1 MRCAASPVMSRPS
14 SCTRPAVGGI
24 NPLMVLNSVV
34 LPAPLGP
41 IRPTI
46 SPAATVTLTSVSAA
60 RPPNRWLI
68 PMPASTG
75 PPRLAWPGPVG
86 IVAFPGARPVFP
98 GVIPSRR
105 LQADPEN
112 REETA
117 MTAIT
122 QSVDFDRRGR
132 VAVLTVNNPPVNA
145 LSQHVRQGLRDG
157 VKQAIADAAVGAI
170 VIVCGGRT
178 FIAGADITEFGKPP
192 QAPGLHEVLD
202 LIESRPKPGGS
213 AIHGTTLGGGLEVT
227 LACHYRVGVKDARFG
242 LPEVKRGILPGAGG
256 TQRLPRVVGVEK
268 GLQMM
273 VSGDPIRADEAL
285 KSSLIDEIVEGDLT
299 AAGVAF
305 AEKMLNEKRPLRKI
319 RDLDDKL
326 AAVRGKPEVFAHF
339 RKSVARQTR
348 GFKAPENIVKAVE
361 VAVALPFDQ
370 GIKRERELFQ
380 ELITSP
386 ESKAQRYFFFAEREA
401 AKIPDVPSDTPA
413 KDVKKAAVIGAGTMG
428 GGIAMNFA
436 NAGIPVTVVEMNQE
450 NLDRGLGI
458 VRKNYEA
465 TASRGRLTMADV
477 EKRMGLIHGTTDW
490 NAVRDADM
498 IVEAVFEEM
507 PIKKE
512 VFAKL
517 DGLAKPDA
525 VLATNTSTL
534 DVDEI
539 ASATKR
545 PESVIGTHFF
555 SPANVMRLLENV
567 RGKKSSKTT
576 IATAMTI
583 GRRIAKVPVLVGVC
597 YGFVG
602 NRMLHQRGQQAE
614 KLILE
619 GALPHQVDGVLT
631 DFGFPMGPFAMGD
644 LAGLDVGWRI
654 RKGRG
659 VKSPV
664 ADRICEL
671 GRFGQKTGSGYFKY
685 EKGDRTPIPDAE
697 VEKIIVDVS
706 TQMGITRRAISDQ
719 EILQRLLYPMVNEG
733 AKILDEKIAIRASDI
748 DVIWVYGYGW
758 PVYRGGP
765 MFWADS
771 VGLRVLRDRLLEFK
785 HQSGDAFWT
794 PAPLLDRL
802 ATEAK
807 GFTA

>member
-1 MRCAASPVMSRPS
+1 
-14 SCTRPAVGGI
+14 
-24 NPLMVLNSVV
+24 
-34 LPAPLGP
+34 
-41 IRPTI
+41 
-46 SPAATVTLTSVSAA
+46 
-60 RPPNRWLI
+60 
-68 PMPASTG
+68 
-75 PPRLAWPGPVG
+75 
-86 IVAFPGARPVFP
+86 
-98 GVIPSRR
+98 
-105 LQADPEN
+105 
-112 REETA
+112 
-117 MTAIT
+117 MTAISK
-122 QSVDFDRRGR
+122 SVDLDRRGS

-157 VKQAIADAAVGAI
+157 VGQAVADPAVAAI
-170 VIVCGGRT
+170 VIACAGRT

-192 QAPGLHEVLD
+192 QAPSLHEVLD
-202 LIESRPKPGGS
+202 LIESSPKPVI
-213 AIHGTTLGGGLEVT
+213 AAVHGTALGGGLEVT

-242 LPEVKRGILPGAGG
+242 LPEVKLGLLPGAGG

-268 GLQMM
+268 ALGMM
-273 VSGDPIRADEAL
+273 TSGDPIRADEAL
-285 KSSLIDEIVEGDLT
+285 THGLIDEIVEGGGGQAPALQ
-299 AAGVAF
+299 GVVAF
-305 AEKMLNEKRPLRKI
+305 AEKVVSDKRPLRKI
-319 RDLDDKL
+319 RDLDDKV
-326 AAVRGKPEVFAHF
+326 AAVRGKPEVFANF
-339 RKSVARQTR
+339 RKSIARQTR
-348 GFKAPENIVKAVE
+348 GFRAPENIVKAVE
-361 VAVALPFDQ
+361 AAVSLPFAE
-370 GIKRERELFQ
+370 GIRRERELFA
-380 ELITSP
+380 ELINSP

-401 AKIPDVPSDTPA
+401 AKIPDVPADTPT
-413 KDVKKAAVIGAGTMG
+413 KDIRKAAVIGAGTMG

-436 NAGIPVTVVEMNQE
+436 NAGIPVTVVEVAQE
-450 NLDRGLGI
+450 ALDRGLGI

-465 TASRGRLTMADV
+465 TASRGRLTAADV
-477 EKRMGLIHGTTDW
+477 EKRMGLITGSTDF
-490 NAVRDADM
+490 NAVKDAD
-498 IVEAVFEEM
+498 IVIEAVFEEM

-517 DGLAKPDA
+517 DGIAKPDA

-567 RGKKSSKTT
+567 RGAKSSKTT
-576 IATAMTI
+576 VATAMAV
-583 GRRIAKVPVLVGVC
+583 GRRIGKVPVLVGVC

-602 NRMLHQRGQQAE
+602 NRMLHQRGLQAE

-619 GALPHQVDGVLT
+619 GALPHQVDRVLT

-644 LAGLDVGWRI
+644 MAGLDVGWRI

-671 GRFGQKTGSGYFKY
+671 GRFGQKTGAGYYRY
-685 EKGDRTPIPDAE
+685 EKGDRTPIPDLD
-697 VEKIIVDVS
+697 VEKIIVDVATS
-706 TQMGITRRAISDQ
+706 MGMTRRPISDE

-733 AKILDEKIAIRASDI
+733 AKILEEKIAIRASDI

-771 VGLRVLRDRLLEFK
+771 IGLRALRDRMLEFK
-785 HQSGDAFWT
+785 KASGDAFWT

-802 ATEAK
+802 ANEGK
-807 GFTA
+807 GFVNP

>member
-1 MRCAASPVMSRPS
+1 
-14 SCTRPAVGGI
+14 
-24 NPLMVLNSVV
+24 
-34 LPAPLGP
+34 
-41 IRPTI
+41 
-46 SPAATVTLTSVSAA
+46 
-60 RPPNRWLI
+60 
-68 PMPASTG
+68 
-75 PPRLAWPGPVG
+75 
-86 IVAFPGARPVFP
+86 
-98 GVIPSRR
+98 
-105 LQADPEN
+105 
-112 REETA
+112 

-122 QSVDFDRRGR
+122 KSVDLDRRGR

-157 VKQAIADAAVGAI
+157 VQQAIADSAVGAL
-170 VIVCGGRT
+170 VITCAGRT

-192 QAPGLHEVLD
+192 AAPGLHEVLD
-202 LIESRPKPGGS
+202 LIEGSPKPVV
-213 AIHGTTLGGGLEVT
+213 AAVHGTALGGGLEVT

-242 LPEVKRGILPGAGG
+242 LPEVKLGILPGAGG

-268 GLQMM
+268 GLAMM

-285 KSSLIDEIVEGDLT
+285 KSGLIDEIVEGDLT

-305 AEKMLNEKRPLRKI
+305 AEKVLNEKRPLKKI

-326 AAVRGKPEVFAHF
+326 AAVRGKPEVFANF

-348 GFKAPENIVKAVE
+348 GFKAPENIIKAVE
-361 VAVALPFDQ
+361 AAVSLPFDQ
-370 GIKRERELFQ
+370 GIKRERELFA
-380 ELITSP
+380 ELLSSP

-465 TASRGRLTMADV
+465 TASRGRLTTADV
-477 EKRMGLIHGTTDW
+477 EKRMGLITGTTDW

-498 IVEAVFEEM
+498 IIEAVFEEM

-545 PESVIGTHFF
+545 PASVIGTHFF

-567 RGKKSSKTT
+567 RGKQSSKTT

-597 YGFVG
+597 HGFVG
-602 NRMLHQRGQQAE
+602 NRMLHQRGEQAA

-619 GALPHQVDGVLT
+619 GALPHTVDKVLT

-644 LAGLDVGWRI
+644 MAGLDVGWRI
-654 RKGRG
+654 RKGLG

-685 EKGDRTPIPDAE
+685 EKGDRTPIPDPD
-697 VEKIIVDVS
+697 VEKIIVDVA
-706 TQMGITRRAISDQ
+706 TEQGITRRHITDE

-733 AKILDEKIAIRASDI
+733 AKILEEKIAIRASDI

-765 MFWADS
+765 MFWADQL
-771 VGLRVLRDRLLEFK
+771 GLRKVRDAMLAFQK
-785 HQSGDAFWT
+785 SSGDAFWA
-794 PAPLLDRL
+794 PAPLLSRL
-802 ATEAK
+802 ADEGK
-807 GFTA
+807 GFTGQ

>member
-1 MRCAASPVMSRPS
+1 
-14 SCTRPAVGGI
+14 
-24 NPLMVLNSVV
+24 
-34 LPAPLGP
+34 
-41 IRPTI
+41 
-46 SPAATVTLTSVSAA
+46 
-60 RPPNRWLI
+60 
-68 PMPASTG
+68 
-75 PPRLAWPGPVG
+75 
-86 IVAFPGARPVFP
+86 
-98 GVIPSRR
+98 
-105 LQADPEN
+105 
-112 REETA
+112 

-122 QSVDFDRRGR
+122 RSVDLDRRGR

-145 LSQHVRQGLRDG
+145 LSQHVREGLYEG
-157 VKQAIADAAVGAI
+157 VKQAIADPAVSAI
-170 VIVCGGRT
+170 VIACAGRT

-192 QAPGLHEVLD
+192 AAPGLHAVLD
-202 LIESRPKPGGS
+202 LIEASSRPVV
-213 AIHGTTLGGGLEVT
+213 AAVHGTALGGGLEVT

-242 LPEVKRGILPGAGG
+242 LPEVKLGLLPGAGG

-268 GLQMM
+268 GLSMM

-285 KSSLIDEIVEGDLT
+285 AAGLIDEIVEGDLT

-305 AEKMLNEKRPLRKI
+305 AEKVLNEQRPLKKI

-326 AAVRGKPEVFAHF
+326 AAVRGKPEVFANF

-348 GFKAPENIVKAVE
+348 GFRAPENIIKAVE
-361 VAVALPFDQ
+361 AAVSLPFAE
-370 GIKRERELFQ
+370 GLTRERELFA
-380 ELITSP
+380 ELMASP
-386 ESKAQRYFFFAEREA
+386 ESRAQRYFFFAEREA
-401 AKIPDVPSDTPA
+401 AKIPDVPADTPA
-413 KDVKKAAVIGAGTMG
+413 KDVRKAAVIGAGTMG

-465 TASRGRLTMADV
+465 TASRGRLTPADV
-477 EKRMGLIHGTTDW
+477 EKRMGLIQGTTDW

-498 IVEAVFEEM
+498 IIEAVFEEM

-512 VFAKL
+512 VFARL

-539 ASATKR
+539 ASATRR

-567 RGKKSSKTT
+567 RGRKSSKTT
-576 IATAMTI
+576 IATAMAI

-619 GALPHQVDGVLT
+619 GALPHQVDKVLT

-659 VKSPV
+659 TKSPV

-671 GRFGQKTGSGYFKY
+671 GRFGQKTGSGYFRY
-685 EKGDRTPIPDAE
+685 DKGDRTPIPDPD
-697 VEKIIVDVS
+697 VEKIIVDVA
-706 TQMGITRRAISDQ
+706 TEQGITRRHITDE

-765 MFWADS
+765 MFWADQI
-771 VGLRVLRDRLLEFK
+771 GLRALRDTMVNFQK
-785 HQSGDAFWT
+785 ASGDAFWT
-794 PAPLLDRL
+794 PAPLLNRL
-802 ATEAK
+802 ADDGK
-807 GFTA
+807 GFTGQ

>member
-1 MRCAASPVMSRPS
+1 
-14 SCTRPAVGGI
+14 
-24 NPLMVLNSVV
+24 
-34 LPAPLGP
+34 
-41 IRPTI
+41 
-46 SPAATVTLTSVSAA
+46 
-60 RPPNRWLI
+60 
-68 PMPASTG
+68 
-75 PPRLAWPGPVG
+75 
-86 IVAFPGARPVFP
+86 
-98 GVIPSRR
+98 
-105 LQADPEN
+105 
-112 REETA
+112 
-117 MTAIT
+117 MTALT
-122 QSVDFDRRGR
+122 RSVDLDRRGR

-157 VKQAIADAAVGAI
+157 VQQAVADAAVGAI
-170 VIVCGGRT
+170 VIVCAGRT

-192 QAPGLHEVLD
+192 AAPGLHEVLD
-202 LIESRPKPGGS
+202 LIENSPKPVV
-213 AIHGTTLGGGLEVT
+213 AAVHGTALGGGLEVT
-227 LACHYRVGVKDARFG
+227 LACHYRIGVKDARFG
-242 LPEVKRGILPGAGG
+242 LPEVKLGLLPGAGG

-268 GLQMM
+268 GLSMM

-285 KSSLIDEIVEGDLT
+285 KTGLIDEIAEGDLT

-305 AEKMLNEKRPLRKI
+305 AEKVLNERRPLKKI

-326 AAVRGKPEVFAHF
+326 AAVRGKPEVFVNF

-348 GFKAPENIVKAVE
+348 GFRAPENIIKAVE
-361 VAVALPFDQ
+361 AAVGLPFAE
-370 GIKRERELFQ
+370 GLKRERELFA
-380 ELITSP
+380 ELLTSP

-401 AKIPDVPSDTPA
+401 AKIPDVPADTPA
-413 KDVKKAAVIGAGTMG
+413 RDVKKAAVIGAGTMG

-465 TASRGRLTMADV
+465 TASRGRLTAADV
-477 EKRMGLIHGTTDW
+477 DKRMGLISGTTDW

-512 VFAKL
+512 VFARL

-619 GALPHQVDGVLT
+619 GALPHQVDKVLT

-671 GRFGQKTGSGYFKY
+671 GRFGQKTGSGYFRY
-685 EKGDRTPIPDAE
+685 DKGDRTPIPDPE
-697 VEKIIVDVS
+697 VEKIIVDVA
-706 TQMGITRRAISDQ
+706 TEQGITRRHITDEQ
-719 EILQRLLYPMVNEG
+719 ILQRLLYPMVNEG

-765 MFWADS
+765 MFWADQI
-771 VGLRVLRDRLLEFK
+771 GLRSVRDTMLALQK
-785 HQSGDAFWT
+785 ATGDAFWA
-794 PAPLLDRL
+794 PAPLLARL
-802 ATEAK
+802 ADEGK
-807 GFTA
+807 GFTGQ

>member
-1 MRCAASPVMSRPS
+1 MAK
-14 SCTRPAVGGI
+14 
-24 NPLMVLNSVV
+24 
-34 LPAPLGP
+34 
-41 IRPTI
+41 
-46 SPAATVTLTSVSAA
+46 
-60 RPPNRWLI
+60 
-68 PMPASTG
+68 
-75 PPRLAWPGPVG
+75 
-86 IVAFPGARPVFP
+86 
-98 GVIPSRR
+98 
-105 LQADPEN
+105 
-112 REETA
+112 
-117 MTAIT
+117 IT
-122 QSVDFDRRGR
+122 QSVDLSTRGR
-132 VAVLTVNNPPVNA
+132 VAVLTVDNPPVNA
-145 LSQHVRQGLRDG
+145 LSQHVRKGLHDG
-157 VKQAIADAAVGAI
+157 IKQATADGAVQAI
-170 VIVCGGRT
+170 VLACAGRT

-192 QAPGLHEVLD
+192 AEPSLHSVLD
-202 LIESRPKPGGS
+202 LIEGSPKPVVA
-213 AIHGTTLGGGLEVT
+213 AIHGTALGGGLEVT
-227 LACHYRVGVKDARFG
+227 LACHYRVGVKAARFG
-242 LPEVKRGILPGAGG
+242 LPEVKLGILPGAGG

-268 GLQMM
+268 GLSMM
-273 VSGDPIRADEAL
+273 VSGDPIGADEAL
-285 KSSLIDEIVEGDLT
+285 KAGLIDEIVDGDLT

-305 AEKMLNEKRPLRKI
+305 TEKVLDERRPLRKI

-326 AAVRGKPEVFAHF
+326 AAVRGKPEVFANF
-339 RKSVARQTR
+339 RKSIARQTR
-348 GFKAPENIVKAVE
+348 GFRAPENIVRAVE
-361 VAVALPFDQ
+361 AAVSLPFEQ
-370 GIKRERELFQ
+370 GLKRERELFA
-380 ELITSP
+380 ELLSSP

-401 AKIPDVPSDTPA
+401 AKIPDVPADTPPR
-413 KDVKKAAVIGAGTMG
+413 DVKKAAVIGAGTMG

-436 NAGIPVTVVEMNQE
+436 NAGIPVTVIEMAQE
-450 NLDRGLGI
+450 ALDRGLGI
-458 VRKNYEA
+458 VRKNYDA
-465 TASRGRLTMADV
+465 TAARGRLTAADV
-477 EKRMGLIHGTTDW
+477 EKRMGLITGTTDFK
-490 NAVRDADM
+490 AAADADM
-498 IVEAVFEEM
+498 VVEAVFEEM
-507 PIKKE
+507 PVKKE

-517 DGLAKPDA
+517 DAICKADA

-567 RGKKSSKTT
+567 RGQKSSKTT

-583 GRRIAKVPVLVGVC
+583 GRRIGKVPVLVGVC

-602 NRMLHQRGQQAE
+602 NRMLHQRGLQAE

-619 GALPHQVDGVLT
+619 GAAPHQVDRVLT
-631 DFGFPMGPFAMGD
+631 DFGFPMGPFAMSD

-659 VKSPV
+659 AKAPV

-671 GRFGQKTGSGYFKY
+671 GRFGQKTGAGYFKY
-685 EKGDRTPIPDAE
+685 EKGDRTPVPDLE
-697 VEKIIVDVS
+697 VEKIIVDVATS
-706 TQMGITRRAISDQ
+706 MGITRRAITDE

-771 VGLRVLRDRLLEFK
+771 IGLRALRDRLLEFK
-785 HQSGDAFWT
+785 QQSGDAFWT

-802 ATEAK
+802 ATEGK

>member
-1 MRCAASPVMSRPS
+1 MAK
-14 SCTRPAVGGI
+14 
-24 NPLMVLNSVV
+24 
-34 LPAPLGP
+34 
-41 IRPTI
+41 I
-46 SPAATVTLTSVSAA
+46 S
-60 RPPNRWLI
+60 
-68 PMPASTG
+68 
-75 PPRLAWPGPVG
+75 
-86 IVAFPGARPVFP
+86 
-98 GVIPSRR
+98 
-105 LQADPEN
+105 
-112 REETA
+112 
-117 MTAIT
+117 
-122 QSVDFDRRGR
+122 QSVDLETRGR
-132 VAVLTVNNPPVNA
+132 VAVLTVDNPPVNA
-145 LSQHVRQGLRDG
+145 LSQHVRKGLHDG
-157 VKQAIADAAVGAI
+157 IKQATADAAVQAI
-170 VIVCGGRT
+170 VIVCAGRT

-192 QAPGLHEVLD
+192 AEPSLHSVLD
-202 LIESRPKPGGS
+202 LIEGSPKPVVA
-213 AIHGTTLGGGLEVT
+213 AIHGTALGGGLEVT
-227 LACHYRVGVKDARFG
+227 LACHYRVGVKAARFG
-242 LPEVKRGILPGAGG
+242 LPEVKLGILPGAGG

-273 VSGDPIRADEAL
+273 VSGDPIGADEAL
-285 KSSLIDEIVEGDLT
+285 SVGLIDEIATGDLT

-305 AEKMLNEKRPLRKI
+305 AEKVVTEKRPLRKI

-326 AAVRGKPEVFAHF
+326 AAARGKPEVFANF
-339 RKSVARQTR
+339 RKSIARQTR
-348 GFKAPENIVKAVE
+348 GFRAPENIVKAVE
-361 VAVALPFDQ
+361 AAVSLPFDQ
-370 GIKRERELFQ
+370 GLKRERELFV
-380 ELITSP
+380 ELLNSP

-401 AKIPDVPSDTPA
+401 AKIPDVPADTPV
-413 KDVKKAAVIGAGTMG
+413 KEIKKAAVIGAGTMG

-436 NAGIPVTVVEMNQE
+436 NAGIPVAVVEVAQE
-450 NLDRGLGI
+450 ALDRGLGV

-465 TASRGRLTMADV
+465 TAARGRLTAADV
-477 EKRMGLIHGTTDW
+477 EKRMGLIQGTTDW
-490 NAVRDADM
+490 GAVRDAD
-498 IVEAVFEEM
+498 IVVEAVFEEM

-539 ASATKR
+539 ASATQR

-567 RGKKSSKTT
+567 RGRKSSRTT
-576 IATAMTI
+576 IATAMAV
-583 GRRIAKVPVLVGVC
+583 GRRIGKVPVLVGVC

-602 NRMLHQRGQQAE
+602 NRMLHQRGLQAE

-619 GALPHQVDGVLT
+619 GAAPHQVDRVLT
-631 DFGFPMGPFAMGD
+631 DFGFPMGPFAMSD

-659 VKSPV
+659 AKAPV

-671 GRFGQKTGSGYFKY
+671 GRFGQKTGAGYFKY
-685 EKGDRTPIPDAE
+685 EKGDRTPVPDLE
-697 VEKIIVDVS
+697 VEKIIVDVATS
-706 TQMGITRRAISDQ
+706 MGITRRAISDE

-771 VGLRVLRDRLLEFK
+771 IGLRALRDRLLEFRQ
-785 HQSGDAFWT
+785 QSGDAFWT

-802 ATEAK
+802 AGQDR